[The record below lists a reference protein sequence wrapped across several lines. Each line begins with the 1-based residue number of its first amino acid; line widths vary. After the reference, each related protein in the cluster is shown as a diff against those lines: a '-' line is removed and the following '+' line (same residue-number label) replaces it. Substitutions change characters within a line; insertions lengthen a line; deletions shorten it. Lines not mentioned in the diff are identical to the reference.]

1 MCIDECIKYD
11 CTKCQR
17 RIRATEQ
24 KLLCPE
30 AGSGTCTTTIDFIT
44 YYLPASQCET
54 CENKR
59 KEEEA
64 KARKRKRSGS
74 NANKA

>member
-30 AGSGTCTTTIDFIT
+30 SDAGTCTTRIDFIT
-44 YYLPASQCET
+44 RYLPADECET
-54 CENKR
+54 CEVKR
-59 KEEEA
+59 KEAEA
-64 KARKRKRSGS
+64 KEEEEKLKQGR
-74 NANKA
+74 